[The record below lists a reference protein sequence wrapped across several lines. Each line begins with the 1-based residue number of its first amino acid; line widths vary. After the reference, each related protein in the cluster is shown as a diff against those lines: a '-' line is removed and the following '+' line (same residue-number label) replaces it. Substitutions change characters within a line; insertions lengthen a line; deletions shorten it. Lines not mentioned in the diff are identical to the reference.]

1 MSMSTTDATAS
12 DNKGTAYWQALDNAH
27 HLHPF
32 TDSAALHARGS
43 RVIARAEGVY
53 LWDTEGRRLL
63 DGMAGLWCV
72 NLGYG
77 RRDLVEAA
85 YQQMQELPYYNSF
98 FQTANIPAIELSH
111 ALSEVTPDGLDHF
124 FFANSGSEAIDTVVR
139 MVRRYW
145 QLAGAPERTFI
156 ISRHN
161 AYHGS
166 TVAGV
171 TLGGMGFMH
180 DQGGP
185 LLSDVTHIAQPY
197 WYGEG
202 GDHTADAF
210 GLAVAGALEE
220 KILELGPE
228 RVAAFIGEPI
238 QGAGGVIVPP
248 ATYWPEIQRIC
259 RKYDI
264 LLVADEVICGFG
276 RTGKWFGAESFGITA
291 DLMSMAKGLSSGYL
305 PISAVAVGRRVAD
318 ALIDAGTEF
327 AHGFTYSGH
336 PAAAAVALQTVR
348 AMRTEGVV
356 ERVATDIGPY
366 FQAKLH
372 ELADHPLVGD
382 VAGRGLIGGMALVKD
397 KHNKVFFDEP
407 GRVGLI
413 CRDHCFAQGLVMR
426 SVGDR
431 MVLSPPLVISRREID
446 TLFELAVKSLD
457 LTLEDVKHL

>member
-1 MSMSTTDATAS
+1 
-12 DNKGTAYWQALDNAH
+12 
-27 HLHPF
+27 
-32 TDSAALHARGS
+32 
-43 RVIARAEGVY
+43 
-53 LWDTEGRRLL
+53 
-63 DGMAGLWCV
+63 
-72 NLGYG
+72 
-77 RRDLVEAA
+77 
-85 YQQMQELPYYNSF
+85 
-98 FQTANIPAIELSH
+98 
-111 ALSEVTPDGLDHF
+111 
-124 FFANSGSEAIDTVVR
+124 
-139 MVRRYW
+139 
-145 QLAGAPERTFI
+145 
-156 ISRHN
+156 
-161 AYHGS
+161 
-166 TVAGV
+166 
-171 TLGGMGFMH
+171 MH

-185 LLSDVTHIAQPY
+185 LLSDVAHIAQPY

-291 DLMSMAKGLSSGYL
+291 DLMSVAKGLSSGYL
-305 PISAVAVGRRVAD
+305 PISAVAVGRRVAE

-372 ELADHPLVGD
+372 GLADHPLVGD

-397 KHNKVFFDEP
+397 KHNKVFFGEP

-431 MVLSPPLVISRREID
+431 MVLSPPLVINRREID